1 MHMGQL
7 STLYMV
13 ITCNDLQN
21 DLAALQSKRNLTTS
35 IWPLSAAMS
44 KGHFPATNIR
54 YPPIIKHG
62 SGKSPNWMEVLIG
75 KSPINSTFSI
85 AMFEY
90 RRVTQ
95 ISERRRIFSGQACAQ
110 KKVYHTSIVKDC
122 KAFRIPSQ
130 QRIYTYIIMYIYI

>member
-1 MHMGQL
+1 MIHIYIYIYVYICIYDTYIYIYIHIVYISNISTVQHMHMGQL

-62 SGKSPNWMEVLIG
+62 SGKSPN
-75 KSPINSTFSI
+75 
-85 AMFEY
+85 
-90 RRVTQ
+90 
-95 ISERRRIFSGQACAQ
+95 
-110 KKVYHTSIVKDC
+110 
-122 KAFRIPSQ
+122 
-130 QRIYTYIIMYIYI
+130 